1 MTSFVV
7 FVVCSVRSSTANC
20 SGWTQNLIR
29 KHQGNYFTQDR
40 DSSLFTKEYA
50 KELFE
55 AQGNI
60 VYQDI
65 SRKSKAPQDLIYM
78 ASVLGKLKT
87 NWCYLRD
94 ENHAMD
100 TYAIQWRTAKY
111 LPVRKIFL
119 VLSSTVVL
127 FWRYNFLCGLLFQ
140 KPTPNYKDQYLPKKR
155 SRNNKR
161 TSIKKTCLFS
171 GLSKELPLI

>member
-40 DSSLFTKEYA
+40 DSSLFTQEYA

-60 VYQDI
+60 IFKDI
-65 SRKSKAPQDLIYM
+65 LRKRKAPQDLICM
-78 ASVLGKLKT
+78 ASVVGKLKT
-87 NWCYLRD
+87 SLYLRD
-94 ENHAMD
+94 EKHAMN
-100 TYAIQWRTAKY
+100 TYATKWRTAKC
-111 LPVRKIFL
+111 LPVTKIFL
-119 VLSSTVVL
+119 VLLSTVVSEIQFFCAGCYFKNQRFTEL
-127 FWRYNFLCGLLFQ
+127 QGPVF
-140 KPTPNYKDQYLPKKR
+140 T
-155 SRNNKR
+155 
-161 TSIKKTCLFS
+161 
-171 GLSKELPLI
+171 KETLKN

>member
-1 MTSFVV
+1 MTSFVA

-20 SGWTQNLIR
+20 SEWTQNLIR

-40 DSSLFTKEYA
+40 DSSLFTQEYA

-60 VYQDI
+60 IYKDI
-65 SRKSKAPQDLIYM
+65 SRKPKAPQDLICM

-87 NWCYLRD
+87 NLCYLRD

-100 TYAIQWRTAKY
+100 TYAIQRRTAKC

-119 VLSSTVVL
+119 VLLSTVVSKIQL
-127 FWRYNFLCGLLFQ
+127 FCAGCYFKNQRFTELQGPVF
-140 KPTPNYKDQYLPKKR
+140 T
-155 SRNNKR
+155 
-161 TSIKKTCLFS
+161 
-171 GLSKELPLI
+171 KETLKN